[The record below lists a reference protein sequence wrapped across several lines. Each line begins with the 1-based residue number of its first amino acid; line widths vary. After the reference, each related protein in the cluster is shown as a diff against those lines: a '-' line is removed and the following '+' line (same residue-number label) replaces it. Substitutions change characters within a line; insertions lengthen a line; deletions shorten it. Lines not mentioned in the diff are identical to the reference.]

1 MSITKNN
8 QRCIMRLTQAFVKRI
23 KCPDNKTKQ
32 VFYDDD
38 IKGFI
43 LEVKANGRKT
53 FFFRS
58 ISPETKKSTYT
69 KIADASI
76 LPCDEARLKAIK
88 LKRSIEE
95 GKEVVIE
102 TPPIDYSSITLYQ
115 FYREYYLPYIQK
127 HVKSWKSNDSMMRI
141 HILPIFGKHKMSEI
155 KKHEIMKAHMEMTQ
169 HKKLKPSTANKF
181 LIFLSQAYTIAQ
193 EYELEGIK
201 DNPASKV
208 KPLEENNARERFITK
223 KEAKRLIKAVN
234 ESQNPN
240 LKYII
245 PFLLLTG
252 ARRSEVLHAKWC
264 DIDVNL
270 NLWTIPT
277 SKSGKKRIIPISESL
292 KELIQTIPHTSPYLF
307 PSPKTKLPQKDFY
320 RSWDHARKKAY
331 LKDVRL
337 HDLRHSFAS
346 ALVNAGRSLYE
357 VQTLLG
363 HSNMKMTQRY
373 AHLSNESLM
382 KAVSCAGRLLE

>member
-1 MSITKNN
+1 MK
-8 QRCIMRLTQAFVKRI
+8 LTQAFVKRLT
-23 KCPDNKTKQ
+23 CETNKTKQ
-32 VFYDDD
+32 CFYDDD
-38 IKGFI
+38 LKGFMV
-43 LEVKANGRKT
+43 EVRNNGRKT
-53 FFFRS
+53 YFLKTTT
-58 ISPETKKSTYT
+58 PEGIRKST
-69 KIADASI
+69 KIADATV
-76 LPCDEARLKAIK
+76 LPLEEAKGKALK

-95 GKEVVIE
+95 GKEVIID
-102 TPPIDYSSITLYQ
+102 TPPTDYSSITLNQ
-115 FYREYYLPYIQK
+115 FYHEYYLPFIQK

-141 HILPIFGKHKMSEI
+141 HILPLFGKFKMNEI
-155 KKHEIMKAHMEMTQ
+155 KKHEIMKAHIEMVQ
-169 HKKLKPSTANKF
+169 VKKLKPSTANKF
-181 LIFLSQAYTIAQ
+181 LIFLSQAYSIAQ
-193 EYELEGIK
+193 EYELQGIT

-208 KPLEENNARERFITK
+208 KPLEENNAKERFITK
-223 KEAKRLIKAVN
+223 KEAKRLILAVN

-252 ARRSEVLHAKWC
+252 ARRGDVLKAQRK
-264 DIDVNL
+264 DIDVSL
-270 NLWTIPT
+270 GLWTIPT
-277 SKSGKKRIIPISESL
+277 SKNGKKRIIPISEKL
-292 KELIQTIPHTSPYLF
+292 KELVNTIPHTSTYLF

-320 RSWDHARKKAY
+320 RSWDHARRKAL

-346 ALVNAGRSLYE
+346 ALVNSGRSLYE

-382 KAVSCAGRLLE
+382 KAVSCAGKLLE